1 MSGAAGRRAGESS
14 SGGRR
19 HWSWC
24 ALLRPPSS
32 GTAAVAAGGAPRARR
47 RLVGV
52 PLLLLETAVDG
63 DGREVAVD
71 EQFVERGG
79 ARDRLDKDDELVELE
94 RVEEVDEL
102 AVLGRLLELHVVL
115 LQAVERELG
124 ALVDVD
130 LVRVV
135 HELLADR
142 AHLGR
147 ERGRE
152 HHDLLLVRRRLEDA
166 LDVAAHV
173 ELLEHLVALVE
184 HKLLELGDVEV
195 LLVDERQHAAGR
207 ADDDVRLVVLERRD
221 VLLDADAAVED
232 GGAHLRQVLLEAV
245 KLVADLERELA
256 RVAHH
261 QRLHAA
267 VLVAG
272 LDVELLQ
279 HRQHKHGR
287 LAHARLGLAQ
297 HVVAQN
303 RLGNALV
310 LHLGRV
316 LEAAVD
322 DRAQQLGPQQQ
333 LAEARRVH
341 AHVRVFPALLRSR
354 SARLARARR
363 RLNLRREPA
372 TKEKK
377 AKKK

>member
-1 MSGAAGRRAGESS
+1 MR
-14 SGGRR
+14 
-19 HWSWC
+19 
-24 ALLRPPSS
+24 
-32 GTAAVAAGGAPRARR
+32 V
-47 RLVGV
+47 V
-52 PLLLLETAVDG
+52 PLLLLQTAVNG
-63 DGREVAVD
+63 DGRKVAVD

-79 ARDRLDKDDELVELE
+79 ARHRLDEDDELVELE
-94 RVEEVDEL
+94 RVEKVDEL

-115 LQAVERELG
+115 LEAVERQLG

-147 ERGRE
+147 QRRRE

-184 HKLLELGDVEV
+184 HELLQLRDVEH
-195 LLVDERQHAAGR
+195 LLVDERQDAAGR
-207 ADDDVRLVVLERRD
+207 ADDDVRLVVLERLD
-221 VLLDADAAVED
+221 VLVDVDAAVED

-245 KLVADLERELA
+245 ELVADLEGELA
-256 RVAHH
+256 RVAHDE
-261 QRLHAA
+261 RLHAV

-279 HRQHKHGR
+279 HRQHEDRR

-297 HVVAQN
+297 NVVAEN

-316 LEAAVD
+316 LEATVD
-322 DRAQQLGPQQQ
+322 NRTQQLGPQQQ
-333 LAEARRVH
+333 LAEAGRVH
-341 AHVRVFPALLRSR
+341 AHIRVFARLLALFRRIAALLLQLRPQHV
-354 SARLARARR
+354 RR
-363 RLNLRREPA
+363 
-372 TKEKK
+372 T
-377 AKKK
+377 